1 MKVGDLVIV
10 PDNLVRPALVLD
22 IIEDSTGFYRRA
34 LFQRKHGLR
43 DGATQSSGAWGEAL
57 IMFQRT
63 GYKMWVD
70 IDKLKVIS

>member
-10 PDNLVRPALVLD
+10 RDNLVRPALVTD
-22 IIEDSTGFYRRA
+22 IIE
-34 LFQRKHGLR
+34 GLNTN
-43 DGATQSSGAWGEAL
+43 GTWGEAL

-70 IDKLKVIS
+70 NDKLKVIS

>member
-10 PDNLVRPALVLD
+10 RDNLVRPALVTD
-22 IIEDSTGFYRRA
+22 IIE
-34 LFQRKHGLR
+34 GLNAN
-43 DGATQSSGAWGEAL
+43 GTWGEAL

>member
-10 PDNLVRPALVLD
+10 PDNLVSPALVLD
-22 IIEDSTGFYRRA
+22 ILASTE
-34 LFQRKHGLR
+34 RKR
-43 DGATQSSGAWGEAL
+43 EEEKFVSSGGDSVL

-70 IDKLKVIS
+70 MYNLKVIS

>member
-10 PDNLVRPALVLD
+10 PDNLVRPALILD
-22 IIEDSTGFYRRA
+22 IIKDSTG
-34 LFQRKHGLR
+34 
-43 DGATQSSGAWGEAL
+43 ATRLNSAWGEAL

-70 IDKLKVIS
+70 NDKLKVIS

>member
-22 IIEDSTGFYRRA
+22 IIE
-34 LFQRKHGLR
+34 GLNAN
-43 DGATQSSGAWGEAL
+43 GTWGEAL

-70 IDKLKVIS
+70 IDKLKILS

>member
-1 MKVGDLVIV
+1 MKVGDLVLI
-10 PDNLVRPALVLD
+10 PDNLVRPALVID
-22 IIEDSTGFYRRA
+22 IIEESTG
-34 LFQRKHGLR
+34 
-43 DGATQSSGAWGEAL
+43 ATRLKGAWGEAL

>member
-10 PDNLVRPALVLD
+10 RDNLVSPALVID
-22 IIEDSTGFYRRA
+22 IIEKSTGTTR
-34 LFQRKHGLR
+34 L
-43 DGATQSSGAWGEAL
+43 SGAWGEAL

-70 IDKLKVIS
+70 VDKLKVIS